1 MTKQSVKDK
10 MKSSWLYCLIVTAA
24 VAISFY
30 IRTRPAAGVF
40 LSNGFVRFGGND
52 PWYHLRNVEAI
63 LHNYPHMLWFD
74 AYTNYPNGNTQIFAP
89 LFDMVLATII
99 WILGLGNPSQDLI
112 NTVCAYYPAFLG
124 AIVVIPTYFAAKW
137 LFDRRVGLL
146 AATLI
151 AIAPGQFLS
160 RSIIGFNDHHIAETL
175 LSTIT
180 AMFLI
185 MAIKKT
191 REHNITFSD
200 LQNKNFN
207 SLKLAL
213 PYLVLTGISL
223 GAYTLAWNGALFFSF
238 IIGIYITV
246 QHIIDH
252 THKRSTDYLAIG
264 GVIVFA
270 ITLVMVLMT
279 PHIGGSK
286 QLLIKGLLGGI
297 IAFPLLT
304 LISIKLN
311 KRKLEKYYYPLSIVA
326 LSIVTIALAK
336 AFSPSAYAII
346 ARLAS
351 YFTQTGG
358 GLTVAEASPLLAMGG
373 VFSLQPLWYNFAA
386 GAYISFIALIFLAYE
401 AITKKNTQEKTF
413 LIVWSFMIIWAML
426 QQNRFAYYY
435 SVNVAILAGYFGIKI
450 LDFAEWNTLTDDFK
464 RKVKSSTDL
473 QPFIQKSVKIWHI
486 LSVVL
491 VVLLLIYPSYTLTM
505 QQSQGVGGVGG
516 QWLEALGWM
525 RYNTPDP
532 GPDPEFNFYTNYQ
545 IPPAGEKFQYPDTAY
560 GVMSWW
566 DYGHWIEVIG
576 HRIPNANP
584 FQSGIGGRSQS
595 LDEENRPGASTFF
608 TAPSEDEATAVLE
621 AIHPDPDKAAARY
634 IVSDVEMA
642 TGKFYAMTAWTLDTA
657 NYYIPVQTSQGTQN
671 VPGPRYFNSMEAR
684 LHIFDGNGL
693 KQYRLVH
700 ESPAGYSAEAG
711 YKNIY
716 NQLFGG
722 SIPETNTGYVKIFEY
737 VKGAN
742 IKGTAPQN
750 DTVTISTTI
759 RTGLGRTFEYSQT
772 TSGGNY
778 EFIVP
783 YSTEGPI
790 PGETQFDTRPVGA
803 YTVSYGNTTT
813 EVKVS
818 EMDVLDGNTIVVN

>member
-1 MTKQSVKDK
+1 MTGENK
-10 MKSSWLYCLIVTAA
+10 KSKIINALPYCAGVI
-24 VAISFY
+24 ISFLIALY
-30 IRTRPAAGVF
+30 IRTIPKAGVF

-52 PWYHLRNVEAI
+52 PWYHLRNVEVMV
-63 LHNYPHMLWFD
+63 HNFPHFPWFD
-74 AYTNYPNGNTQIFAP
+74 ACTSYPNGYPQLFAP
-89 LFDMVLATII
+89 LFDMLLATII
-99 WILGLGNPSQDLI
+99 WVLGLGNPSQDLI
-112 NTVCAYYPAFLG
+112 YKVCAYYPAFLG
-124 AIVVIPTYFAAKW
+124 ALVVIPTYFAAKW
-137 LFDRRVGLL
+137 VFDRRVGLL
-146 AATLI
+146 AAILV

-160 RSIIGFNDHHIAETL
+160 RSMIGFNDHHIAETL
-175 LSTIT
+175 FSTIT
-180 AMFLI
+180 AMFII
-185 MAIKKT
+185 MALKVA
-191 REHNITFSD
+191 REHPITFE
-200 LQNKNFN
+200 NFRN
-207 SLKLAL
+207 GNFESLKPAL
-213 PYLVLTGISL
+213 PYLVLTGVAL
-223 GAYTLAWNGALFFSF
+223 GAYSLAWVGAIFFCF
-238 IIGIYITV
+238 IIGIYLTV

-252 THKRSTDYLAIG
+252 MHKRSTDYLAVSGI
-264 GVIVFA
+264 IIFL
-270 ITLVMVLMT
+270 IPLLIVLMV
-279 PHIGGSK
+279 PNLSSRA
-286 QLLIKGLLGGI
+286 LLLKGLLAGI
-297 IAFPLLT
+297 IAFPLFT
-304 LISIKLN
+304 LISIELN
-311 KRKLEKYYYPLSIVA
+311 KRKLEKYYYPLSIAA
-326 LSIVTIALAK
+326 LSIAAIALAK
-336 AFSPSAYAII
+336 ALSPSTYALI
-346 ARLAS
+346 ASLAS
-351 YFTQTGG
+351 YFTRTGG
-358 GLTVAEASPLLAMGG
+358 GLTIAEASPLLAMGG

-413 LIVWSFMIIWAML
+413 LIVWSVMIIWAML

-473 QPFIQKSVKIWHI
+473 RPFIQKSVKIWHI

-491 VVLLLIYPSYTLTM
+491 VVLFLIYPSYTLTM

-532 GPDPEFNFYTNYQ
+532 GLDYYENY
-545 IPPAGEKFQYPDTAY
+545 PVPLAGERFQYPDTAY

-608 TAPSEDEATAVLE
+608 TAPSEEAATAVLE

-700 ESPAGYSAEAG
+700 ESPAGYSAETG
-711 YKNIY
+711 YKNVY

-759 RTGLGRTFEYSQT
+759 RTGLGRTFEYTQT
-772 TSGGNY
+772 TSGGAY
-778 EFIVP
+778 EFTVP
-783 YSTEGPI
+783 YSTEGPV
-790 PGETQFDTRPVGA
+790 PGQTQFDTRPIA
-803 YTVSYGNTTT
+803 PYTVSYGNTTT
-813 EVKVS
+813 EVRVS